1 MYFFCLEGVSN
12 SDTHSSAEQER
23 YISAIVTAT
32 PLCSLRNS
40 SVWGLSDSSLSINSL
55 LLAAEDS
62 VLSPESIRRANVYG
76 KAANTIS
83 YAG

>member
-1 MYFFCLEGVSN
+1 MLNIFCVGVSN
-12 SDTHSSAEQER
+12 SDTHSSEEQQR

-62 VLSPESIRRANVYG
+62 ILSPESLRRVNVYNKG
-76 KAANTIS
+76 INTIS